1 MKVTVKRIKPK
12 NLTFMVLKSMSVR
25 NAKPVGEK

>member
-12 NLTFMVLKSMSVR
+12 NLTFTVHKTMSVC
-25 NAKPVGEK
+25 NYLKTYGK

>member
-12 NLTFMVLKSMSVR
+12 NLTFAVYKLTSFR
-25 NAKPVGEK
+25 NALKQ